1 MHEVSHSIRD
11 LHQKTVEHH
20 HLAHLAHRAAAKHNG
35 KGGFTNHI
43 AAAVFINDE
52 QGRYIFCNEKVEE
65 LAGIRAGDLLG
76 KTAADWV
83 AGEAGRLFH
92 ERDLAAL
99 SGSGLTERIEM
110 IPSQSGSSAEFL
122 LVRFPFRDSSG
133 RRLLGGVGVDITPQK
148 RAEAALRQLTG
159 RLLSVRDEERRR
171 IARDLHD
178 STAQTLCALALKLAS
193 MQQQMPGDPRTPK
206 LLAESVAL
214 AEQASNEVRNLSHLL
229 HPPNLDHLGLIA
241 AIKWH
246 SSRVSEMTGIDVS
259 LDLAADLGRLPE
271 DIETALFRI
280 FQESLENIRR
290 HSGSP
295 IAKVRLMQGKENVVI
310 EVEDQGH
317 GAPPGLL
324 TNVDQNVAGVGLGV
338 LGMRERLRQLGGRLE
353 IESGGNGTT
362 VRAIVPVPAGGS
374 AQVHG
379 LSAVG
384 PLAA

>member
-1 MHEVSHSIRD
+1 
-11 LHQKTVEHH
+11 
-20 HLAHLAHRAAAKHNG
+20 
-35 KGGFTNHI
+35 
-43 AAAVFINDE
+43 
-52 QGRYIFCNEKVEE
+52 
-65 LAGIRAGDLLG
+65 
-76 KTAADWV
+76 
-83 AGEAGRLFH
+83 
-92 ERDLAAL
+92 
-99 SGSGLTERIEM
+99 
-110 IPSQSGSSAEFL
+110 
-122 LVRFPFRDSSG
+122 
-133 RRLLGGVGVDITPQK
+133 VGVDITPQK

-362 VRAIVPVPAGGS
+362 VRAIAPVPAGGS
-374 AQVHG
+374 AQVHCS
-379 LSAVG
+379 SAVG